1 MLSRTRAAAFVAAV
15 ATITLAVPG
24 AAFASGDAPA
34 GRQTMQLD
42 CAGLGTVTIVTP
54 PVAAHDNWSAAQIVT
69 GGHFVP
75 VAFTYLVYDN
85 TASLTLGDETVTHPA
100 AHRQQPTTTC
110 VATQTALLGDLAPP
124 DAPLPTGV
132 AATDTITVSF
142 IATVIAKP

>member
-1 MLSRTRAAAFVAAV
+1 MLSRTHAAAVLAAV

-24 AAFASGDAPA
+24 AAFASGDTAA

-42 CAGLGTVTIVTP
+42 CTGLGTITVLTP

-75 VAFTYLVYDN
+75 VAFTYLVYDD
-85 TASLTLGDETVTHPA
+85 TAGLTLGDETVTHPA
-100 AHRQQPTTTC
+100 AHSRQSTTTC
-110 VATQTALLGDLAPP
+110 AASQTALLADLAPP
-124 DAPLPTGV
+124 DEPLPTGI
-132 AATDTITVSF
+132 AATDTVTLSF